1 MPLGKAIRL
10 YRKYNGIDGVRSNT
24 DSIPVRLRLMA
35 VQMLFG
41 SCFHTIDHIHLT
53 FVEGFYHRRSR
64 ATGGCTGDLPHITES
79 IWPGTGITCGSQ
91 GYEARKDD
99 EGAPRRFIGTQRI
112 PQ

>member
-24 DSIPVRLRLMA
+24 DSIPVRLQLMD

-64 ATGGCTGDLPHITES
+64 ATGGCTGVNGGVK
-79 IWPGTGITCGSQ
+79 PGHVAEQKWATLV
-91 GYEARKDD
+91 R
-99 EGAPRRFIGTQRI
+99 
-112 PQ
+112 